1 MDVKI
6 NESKYF
12 HEKNDNCFL
21 NVYFKLLILLSIFF
35 FFILKSNNNIL
46 KQLDFSQKEI
56 LIRLENQILWNL
68 KYNVSDKIMLLRI
81 ITNNKKQNYQGI
93 ENCLLKDSDSQHCI
107 YHLIAPKHVIGK
119 ERILIG
125 EKKDGC
131 YVLLNDFENIKIAY
145 SFGVGPFIQFDR
157 VLAEKGIDV
166 YMYDHTINSLPYN
179 HAKFHWKK
187 IGITGKNKSNNFLK
201 SLEELII
208 ENGHSSEDNMILKM
222 DIEYNEWE
230 SLIDVSEKMLS
241 QFKYILLELHFND
254 EKESNNTLLYYNVL
268 KNIYK
273 THQCFYIRCADRY
286 NIANFGNNRICKFLE
301 ISYIIRKDYKF
312 AKDLTIYPIKE
323 FDFADIRPNIEEMNI
338 NILKFFD
345 DIF

>member
-1 MDVKI
+1 
-6 NESKYF
+6 
-12 HEKNDNCFL
+12 
-21 NVYFKLLILLSIFF
+21 
-35 FFILKSNNNIL
+35 LKSNNNIL
-46 KQLDFSQKEI
+46 KQIDFSQKEI

-68 KYNVSDKIMLLRI
+68 KFNVSDKIMLLRI

-93 ENCLLKDSDSQHCI
+93 ENCLLKDPDSQHCI
-107 YHLIAPKHVIGK
+107 YHLIAPKQVIGK
-119 ERILIG
+119 ERILVG

-131 YVLLNDFENIKIAY
+131 YVLLNDFANIKIAY

-157 VLAEKGIDV
+157 ELAEKGIDV

-179 HAKFHWKK
+179 HPKFHWKK
-187 IGITGKNKSNNFLK
+187 IGITGKNESNNLLK

-222 DIEYNEWE
+222 DIEFHEWE
-230 SLIDVSEKMLS
+230 SLIDVSEKILS

-268 KNIYK
+268 KNLYK
-273 THQCFYIRCADRY
+273 THQCFYIRCADKY
-286 NIANFGNNRICKFLE
+286 NIVNFGNNRICKFLE
-301 ISYIIRKDYKF
+301 ISYIIRKDYEF
-312 AKDLTIYPIKE
+312 VKDLTIYPIKE
-323 FDFADIRPNIEEMNI
+323 FDFADIANKEEMNI